1 MKHIM
6 IYVHGKGGS
15 AAEAEHYKALFP
27 EAEVLGFDYRAQTPW
42 EAKAEFPQ
50 FFEKQRKQCDR
61 LTLAANSIG
70 AFFSMSSLD
79 ETLIDRA
86 YFISPVVDMKN
97 LIENIMLWTGV
108 SEREL
113 AEKQEIPTQFGETLS
128 WAYLTYVREHPV
140 LWQVPTRI
148 LYGAHDN
155 LTSLETIRAFA
166 EKTGAELTVM
176 PGGEHWFHTKEQ
188 MQFLDNWIKNRR
200 PCNETENKDGFASP
214 AYSSGN
220 RAGADGLRHQKSC

>member
-70 AFFSMSSLD
+70 AFFSMPSLD

-176 PGGEHWFHTKEQ
+176 PDGEHWFHTEWQ
-188 MQFLDNWIKNRR
+188 MQFLDQWIV
-200 PCNETENKDGFASP
+200 T
-214 AYSSGN
+214 
-220 RAGADGLRHQKSC
+220 

>member
-1 MKHIM
+1 MKQIVV
-6 IYVHGKGGS
+6 YVHGKGGS
-15 AAEAEHYKALFP
+15 AEEAEHYSALFP
-27 EAEVLGFDYRAQTPW
+27 DSEVLGFDYRAQTPW

-176 PGGEHWFHTKEQ
+176 PDGEHWFHTERQ
-188 MQFLDNWIKNRR
+188 MQFLDQWIV
-200 PCNETENKDGFASP
+200 T
-214 AYSSGN
+214 
-220 RAGADGLRHQKSC
+220 

>member
-176 PGGEHWFHTKEQ
+176 PDGEHWFHTEWQ
-188 MQFLDNWIKNRR
+188 MQFLDQWIV
-200 PCNETENKDGFASP
+200 T
-214 AYSSGN
+214 
-220 RAGADGLRHQKSC
+220 

>member
-79 ETLIDRA
+79 EALIDRA

-176 PGGEHWFHTKEQ
+176 PDGEHWFHTERQ
-188 MQFLDNWIKNRR
+188 MQFLDQWIV
-200 PCNETENKDGFASP
+200 T
-214 AYSSGN
+214 
-220 RAGADGLRHQKSC
+220 

>member
-50 FFEKQRKQCDR
+50 FFEKRRKQCDR

-176 PGGEHWFHTKEQ
+176 PDGEHWFHTEWQ
-188 MQFLDNWIKNRR
+188 MQFLDQWIV
-200 PCNETENKDGFASP
+200 T
-214 AYSSGN
+214 
-220 RAGADGLRHQKSC
+220 

>member
-6 IYVHGKGGS
+6 IYVHGKGGP

-176 PGGEHWFHTKEQ
+176 PDGEHWFHTERQ
-188 MQFLDNWIKNRR
+188 MQFLDQWIV
-200 PCNETENKDGFASP
+200 T
-214 AYSSGN
+214 
-220 RAGADGLRHQKSC
+220 

>member
-6 IYVHGKGGS
+6 IYVHGKGGL

-176 PGGEHWFHTKEQ
+176 PEGEHWFHTERQ
-188 MQFLDNWIKNRR
+188 MQFLDQWIV
-200 PCNETENKDGFASP
+200 T
-214 AYSSGN
+214 
-220 RAGADGLRHQKSC
+220 

>member
-155 LTSLETIRAFA
+155 LTSLETIRDFA
-166 EKTGAELTVM
+166 EKTGAELTVI
-176 PGGEHWFHTKEQ
+176 PDGEHWFHTERQ
-188 MQFLDNWIKNRR
+188 MQFLDKWIV
-200 PCNETENKDGFASP
+200 T
-214 AYSSGN
+214 
-220 RAGADGLRHQKSC
+220 

>member
-176 PGGEHWFHTKEQ
+176 PDGEYWFHTEWQ
-188 MQFLDNWIKNRR
+188 MQFLDQWIV
-200 PCNETENKDGFASP
+200 T
-214 AYSSGN
+214 
-220 RAGADGLRHQKSC
+220 

>member
-86 YFISPVVDMKN
+86 YFISPVVDMRN

-128 WAYLTYVREHPV
+128 WEYLTYVREHPV

-176 PGGEHWFHTKEQ
+176 PDGEHWFHTERQ
-188 MQFLDNWIKNRR
+188 MQFLDQWIV
-200 PCNETENKDGFASP
+200 T
-214 AYSSGN
+214 
-220 RAGADGLRHQKSC
+220 

>member
-1 MKHIM
+1 MKHFIV
-6 IYVHGKGGS
+6 YVHGKGGS

-176 PGGEHWFHTKEQ
+176 PDGEHWFHTERQ
-188 MQFLDNWIKNRR
+188 MQFLDQWIV
-200 PCNETENKDGFASP
+200 T
-214 AYSSGN
+214 
-220 RAGADGLRHQKSC
+220 

>member
-6 IYVHGKGGS
+6 IYVHGKGGL

-176 PGGEHWFHTKEQ
+176 PDGEHWFHTERQ
-188 MQFLDNWIKNRR
+188 MQFLDQWIV
-200 PCNETENKDGFASP
+200 T
-214 AYSSGN
+214 
-220 RAGADGLRHQKSC
+220 

>member
-128 WAYLTYVREHPV
+128 WAYLTYVREHLV

-176 PGGEHWFHTKEQ
+176 PDGEHWFHTERQ
-188 MQFLDNWIKNRR
+188 MQFLDQWIV
-200 PCNETENKDGFASP
+200 T
-214 AYSSGN
+214 
-220 RAGADGLRHQKSC
+220 

>member
-15 AAEAEHYKALFP
+15 AVEAEHYKALFP

-176 PGGEHWFHTKEQ
+176 PDGEHWFHTERQ
-188 MQFLDNWIKNRR
+188 MQFLDQWIV
-200 PCNETENKDGFASP
+200 T
-214 AYSSGN
+214 
-220 RAGADGLRHQKSC
+220 